1 MEPSG
6 VSVEVTKSC
15 NNKDHC
21 QSEAHTFDFI
31 WSRRRSPPPL
41 MAASFSFFQQ
51 VHPRAN
57 AAWPLS
63 ESHPLASAC
72 SALFPFGAV
81 LRVTQSVR
89 VSVGPLLCTQ
99 QRVCSCQSDRLQRCS
114 VRGAKPLLD
123 IRTESRQK
131 FRRDGARLALSSVA

>member
-1 MEPSG
+1 MASLWRLQNHVTIKIIVSQRPTRSISFGHGAVEVAATINGCIFFLSSNRCILAQKRGMAPVG
-6 VSVEVTKSC
+6 VS
-15 NNKDHC
+15 
-21 QSEAHTFDFI
+21 
-31 WSRRRSPPPL
+31 
-41 MAASFSFFQQ
+41 
-51 VHPRAN
+51 
-57 AAWPLS
+57 
-63 ESHPLASAC
+63 PLASAC

-89 VSVGPLLCTQ
+89 LSVGPSLCTR

-114 VRGAKPLLD
+114 VRGATPLLD